1 MLKTL
6 YYDENVI
13 QNVLQNN
20 GVSFVVV
27 CGKMGQEEDVA
38 QESKVKELD
47 QQDTLR
53 QKGVMKDKKIHS

>member
-13 QNVLQNN
+13 KNVLQNN
-20 GVSFVVV
+20 GVSIVVV
-27 CGKMGQEEDVA
+27 CGKIGQEEDVA
-38 QESKVKELD
+38 QQSKVKELD

-53 QKGVMKDKKIHS
+53 QKGVMKEKKIHS